1 MRLRLSAFAIAV
13 LTPLAAF
20 AQEPP
25 PAAPAA
31 APPAEVPAAPAP
43 APAAEAA
50 APAAAPAPVAA
61 AAPAKSW
68 KDLVTI
74 DGLVDA
80 YYMAYLN
87 PPSGPGNSLTPTANR
102 QFDVNS
108 NTFTLNYAKLGIG
121 VNADNVG
128 LRIDMGYGAMGNLI
142 NGFPGPG
149 IAPVGSPAALG
160 APFVVQQAYA
170 TLTPVDN
177 LTIDFGKFVTT
188 AGAEVIEAN
197 KNWLYSRSL
206 LFFNIPLVHTG
217 LRAGYKVN
225 DMVSVQGSVV
235 NGWNGQ
241 GFEVD
246 TNSNKT
252 FGASASITA
261 PNGLSVIPTIYFG
274 KEFASTSW
282 RFLGDL
288 VAAYTMGPLGLNFN
302 FDFVKDSNI
311 GPNPFFGV
319 AGMGRYS
326 VNDHFAGTLRGEF
339 TSTKSAAGAKAQ
351 AWEVTLGGAV
361 PMAGR
366 FEFRP
371 EFRYDGSDQTI
382 LNGKKSQLTL
392 LGAFLAWF

>member
-1 MRLRLSAFAIAV
+1 
-13 LTPLAAF
+13 
-20 AQEPP
+20 
-25 PAAPAA
+25 
-31 APPAEVPAAPAP
+31 
-43 APAAEAA
+43 
-50 APAAAPAPVAA
+50 
-61 AAPAKSW
+61 
-68 KDLVTI
+68 
-74 DGLVDA
+74 
-80 YYMAYLN
+80 
-87 PPSGPGNSLTPTANR
+87 
-102 QFDVNS
+102 
-108 NTFTLNYAKLGIG
+108 
-121 VNADNVG
+121 
-128 LRIDMGYGAMGNLI
+128 
-142 NGFPGPG
+142 
-149 IAPVGSPAALG
+149 
-160 APFVVQQAYA
+160 
-170 TLTPVDN
+170 LTPVDN

-197 KNWLYSRSL
+197 KNWLYSRSI
-206 LFFNIPLVHTG
+206 LFFNIPLLHTG
-217 LRAGYKVN
+217 IRAGYKVN
-225 DMVSVQGSVV
+225 DMVSVQGSIV

-274 KEFASTSW
+274 KEFGSTAW

-288 VAAYTMGPLGLNFN
+288 VAAYTMGPLGINFN

-311 GPNPFFGV
+311 GPDPFIG
-319 AGMGRYS
+319 ASLMGRYS

-339 TSTKSAAGAKAQ
+339 ANTKIVPGAAATNL
-351 AWEVTLGGAV
+351 WEITLGGAV

-371 EFRYDGSDQTI
+371 EFRYDGSDVAG